1 MFCTKGS
8 VSASLCTTCNQL
20 KVATFLPGQ
29 TVAYCTFHIEDNHI
43 AEGDLVKKYYVSL
56 KNPEGAII
64 TSGNV
69 TDVYISDLE
78 DCEFNER

>member
-29 TVAYCTFHIEDNHI
+29 RVAHCTFQIENNDI
-43 AEGDLVKKYYVSL
+43 PEGDVKKYYVSL

-69 TDVYISDLE
+69 TDVYTSDPE
-78 DCEFNER
+78 DCKLNE